1 MKVIF
6 FSYAYPPL
14 KYPRS
19 SQIARLVKH
28 SRHTVHVV
36 CCEDDSPKDE
46 TLHAAAGPAPR
57 EVTRLPLAPRRRL
70 DPRRAMDLVVQ
81 PDSLRR
87 WALGAGERVLSEL
100 CAEPGTILVTFGQP
114 MSDHLAGLRAKRKTD
129 VRWLAHFSDPWADSP
144 YRRKRF
150 YPAWHNRRME
160 RNVVSRAD
168 RVVFTSE
175 ATRGLVMSKYP
186 PQWRDRTCALP
197 HAFDAS
203 LYDGAGAGQ
212 TRDGNTLVL
221 RYIGNFY
228 NRRWPTALMDGLA
241 ILCGKTPDLAAK
253 LRIEL
258 IGPEAVRAETG
269 RSRLPTDLV
278 ALLPPVSYLESLRLM
293 READLLLV
301 LDAPFSRSV
310 FLPSKLVDY
319 MGAGKPIFA
328 ISPPGPSADLVTRL
342 GGVVANV
349 NDPHEIAERL
359 AQSIER
365 LRPGD
370 RAGAAPWGDQEVR
383 AEYAA
388 PAVTA
393 RFDALI
399 DEVAGLERVSAT

>member
-6 FSYAYPPL
+6 FTYAYPPL

-28 SRHTVHVV
+28 SRHAVHVV
-36 CCEDDSPKDE
+36 CCEDDSPQDE

-57 EVTRLPLAPRRRL
+57 DVTRLALARRRRL

-87 WALGAGERVLSEL
+87 WALGAGERMLSEL
-100 CAEPGTILVTFGQP
+100 CAEPETILVTFGQP
-114 MSDHLAGLRAKRKTD
+114 MSDHLAGLHAKRKTD

-144 YRRKRF
+144 YRRQRF
-150 YPAWHNRRME
+150 YPGWHNRRME

-175 ATRGLVMSKYP
+175 ATRDLVMNKYP
-186 PQWRDRTCALP
+186 PEWRDGTCALP

-203 LYDGAGAGQ
+203 LYDGASAEK

-228 NRRWPTALMDGLA
+228 NRRWPTALMEGLE
-241 ILCGKTPDLAAK
+241 ILCGNSPDLAAK
-253 LRIEL
+253 IRIEL
-258 IGPEAVRAETG
+258 IGPEALRAETG
-269 RSRLPTDLV
+269 RSQLPTGLIT
-278 ALLPPVSYLESLRLM
+278 LLPPVPYLESLRLM

-328 ISPPGPSADLVTRL
+328 VSPPGPSADLVTRL

-359 AQSIER
+359 AETIEG
-365 LRPGD
+365 LRTSDSGGE
-370 RAGAAPWGDQEVR
+370 ATWGDQEVR
-383 AEYAA
+383 AEFAA

-399 DEVAGLERVSAT
+399 DEVAGLERVQAP

>member
-6 FSYAYPPL
+6 FTYAYPPL

-28 SRHTVHVV
+28 SRHEIHVV

-46 TLHAAAGPAPR
+46 TLHAAAGPAQR
-57 EVTRLPLAPRRRL
+57 GVTRLPLAPRRRL
-70 DPRRAMDLVVQ
+70 DPRRAMDLAVQ
-81 PDSLRR
+81 PDALRR
-87 WALGAGERVLSEL
+87 WALGAGARVLSDL
-100 CAEPGTILVTFGQP
+100 CAEPETVLVTFGQP
-114 MSDHLAGLRAKRKTD
+114 MSDHLAGLHAKRKTH

-144 YRRKRF
+144 YRRQRF
-150 YPAWHNRRME
+150 YPGWHNRRME

-168 RVVFTSE
+168 RIVFTSE
-175 ATRGLVMSKYP
+175 ATRDLVMSKYP
-186 PQWRDRTCALP
+186 PEWRDRTHALP
-197 HAFDAS
+197 HAFDAA
-203 LYDGAGAGQ
+203 LYSGGGTGQ

-228 NRRWPTALMDGLA
+228 NRRWPTALVDGLA
-241 ILCGKTPDLAAK
+241 ILCSQSPDVAAK
-253 LRIEL
+253 IRFEL
-258 IGPEAVRAETG
+258 IGPAAMRAEIG
-269 RSRLPTDLV
+269 GSQLPTGLV
-278 ALLPPVSYLESLRLM
+278 TRLPPVSYLESLRLM

-301 LDAPFSRSV
+301 LDAPFSRNV

-328 ISPPGPSADLVTRL
+328 ISPPGPSADLVARL
-342 GGVVANV
+342 GGAVANV

-359 AQSIER
+359 GETIEK
-365 LRPGD
+365 LRTSG
-370 RAGAAPWGDQEVR
+370 RGEGTTWGDQEVR
-383 AEYAA
+383 AEFAA

-399 DEVAGLERVSAT
+399 DEVAGLERV

>member
-6 FSYAYPPL
+6 FTYAYPPL

-28 SRHTVHVV
+28 SRHAVHVV

-46 TLHAAAGPAPR
+46 TLQAAAGPAPGD
-57 EVTRLPLAPRRRL
+57 VTRLALAPRRRL
-70 DPRRAMDLVVQ
+70 DPRRAMDLVIQ

-87 WALGAGERVLSEL
+87 WALGAGERALSEL
-100 CAEPGTILVTFGQP
+100 CAEPETVLVTFGQP
-114 MSDHLAGLRAKRKTD
+114 MSDHLAGLRAKRKTG

-150 YPAWHNRRME
+150 YPGWHNRRME
-160 RNVVSRAD
+160 REVVERAD

-175 ATRGLVMSKYP
+175 ATRDLVMGKYP
-186 PQWRDRTCALP
+186 PEWRDRTCALP

-203 LYDGAGAGQ
+203 LYDGDGAGQ
-212 TRDGNTLVL
+212 TRDGNILVL

-241 ILCGKTPDLAAK
+241 ILCGNNPDLAAK
-253 LRIEL
+253 FRIEL
-258 IGPEAVRAETG
+258 IGPEAMRTETG
-269 RSRLPTDLV
+269 GSKLPTGLV

-359 AQSIER
+359 GETIER
-365 LRPGD
+365 LSPGD
-370 RAGAAPWGDQEVR
+370 RGGEATWGDQAVR
-383 AEYAA
+383 AEFAA

-399 DEVAGLERVSAT
+399 DEVAGLERVQAP